1 MSNNSITET
10 RILMNFM
17 ILYFVNLEILWGSG
31 FSFDSYLKY
40 HQKLIL
46 RIW

>member
-17 ILYFVNLEILWGSG
+17 ILYFVNLEILWEDQV
-31 FSFDSYLKY
+31 FL
-40 HQKLIL
+40 LIP
-46 RIW
+46 I